1 MSVRCTLPY
10 NPPARVK
17 WRSIN
22 SFTHDLWWHMEIVL
36 RAAAMYLLLLLIFR
50 LAGKRTM
57 SEADTFDF
65 LMLLII
71 SETTQQAMVR
81 DDKSFTAAFILIITL
96 VSLTILLSYVKHW
109 SPVMSSALDD
119 EPFVVLANGKLLDKR
134 CDKLRI
140 DEADI
145 MEAARENLGL
155 ERLEQIKYAVVERN
169 GGISIIPAEDAKT

>member
-1 MSVRCTLPY
+1 
-10 NPPARVK
+10 
-17 WRSIN
+17 
-22 SFTHDLWWHMEIVL
+22 MEIVV

-50 LAGKRTM
+50 LAGKRTL

-109 SPVMSSALDD
+109 SPAMSSALDD

-145 MEAARENLGL
+145 LEAARENLGL
-155 ERLEQIKYAVVERN
+155 ERLEQIKYAVVERT
-169 GGISIIPAEDAKT
+169 GSISIIPAENTAASQR

>member
-1 MSVRCTLPY
+1 
-10 NPPARVK
+10 
-17 WRSIN
+17 
-22 SFTHDLWWHMEIVL
+22 MEIVF

-50 LAGKRTM
+50 LSGKRTM

-81 DDKSFTAAFILIITL
+81 DDKSFTAAVILIVTL
-96 VSLTILLSYVKHW
+96 VSLTIAFSYLKHW
-109 SPVMSSALDD
+109 SPTISSVIDD
-119 EPFVVLANGKLLDKR
+119 EPFVVLANGRLIDKR

-145 MEAARENLGL
+145 MEAAREIHGL
-155 ERLEQIKYAVVERN
+155 ERLEQIKFAVVERN
-169 GGISIIPAEDAKT
+169 GSISIIQGESNLGKEHG

>member
-1 MSVRCTLPY
+1 
-10 NPPARVK
+10 
-17 WRSIN
+17 
-22 SFTHDLWWHMEIVL
+22 MEIVI
-36 RAAAMYLLLLLIFR
+36 RAAAMYLVLLLIFR
-50 LAGKRTM
+50 LSGKRTM

-71 SETTQQAMVR
+71 SETTQQAMIR
-81 DDKSFTAAFILIITL
+81 EDNSFTNALILVVTL
-96 VSLTILLSYVKHW
+96 VFLTILLSQLKQW
-109 SPVMSSALDD
+109 SPRMSSALDD
-119 EPFVVLANGKLLDKR
+119 EPFVVLAHGKLFDKR

-169 GGISIIPAEDAKT
+169 GSISIIPEDKARLAIEEPTMLPAPAKA

>member
-1 MSVRCTLPY
+1 
-10 NPPARVK
+10 
-17 WRSIN
+17 
-22 SFTHDLWWHMEIVL
+22 MEIVL

-81 DDKSFTAAFILIITL
+81 DDKSFTAAFILIVTL

-109 SPVMSSALDD
+109 SPAMSSALDD
-119 EPFVVLANGKLLDKR
+119 EPFVVLAEGKLLDKR

-145 MEAARENLGL
+145 LEAARENLGL

-169 GGISIIPAEDAKT
+169 GSISIIPNEHSRGAKAL

>member
-1 MSVRCTLPY
+1 
-10 NPPARVK
+10 
-17 WRSIN
+17 
-22 SFTHDLWWHMEIVL
+22 MEIVL

-50 LAGKRTM
+50 LSGKRTL

-81 DDKSFTAAFILIITL
+81 DDKSFTTALILIITL
-96 VSLTILLSYVKHW
+96 VFLTVGFSYLKQWFPIV
-109 SPVMSSALDD
+109 SRIVDD
-119 EPFVVLANGKLLDKR
+119 EPLVVFADGKLLDKR

-155 ERLEQIKYAVVERN
+155 ERLEQIKFAVVERN
-169 GGISIIPAEDAKT
+169 GNISIIPVEKAPDFGQKG

>member
-1 MSVRCTLPY
+1 V
-10 NPPARVK
+10 
-17 WRSIN
+17 
-22 SFTHDLWWHMEIVL
+22 EIVL
-36 RAAAMYLLLLLIFR
+36 RAAAMYLMLLLIFR
-50 LAGKRTM
+50 LSGKRTL

-81 DDKSFTAAFILIITL
+81 DDKSFTAALILVVTL
-96 VSLTILLSYVKHW
+96 VLLTVVFSHLKQW
-109 SPVMSSALDD
+109 FPVVSRVVDD
-119 EPFVVLANGKLLDKR
+119 EPLVVLAHGKLFDNR

-155 ERLEQIKYAVVERN
+155 ERLEQIKFAVVERN
-169 GGISIIPAEDAKT
+169 GSISIIPEDKARLAIQEPTMLPAPAKA

>member
-1 MSVRCTLPY
+1 
-10 NPPARVK
+10 
-17 WRSIN
+17 
-22 SFTHDLWWHMEIVL
+22 METVL
-36 RAAAMYLLLLLIFR
+36 RAAAMYLTLLLIFR
-50 LAGKRTM
+50 LSGKRTL

-81 DDKSFTAAFILIITL
+81 DDKSFITALVLITTL
-96 VSLTILLSYVKHW
+96 VLLTVAFSYLKQW
-109 SPVMSSALDD
+109 FPVVSRVVDD
-119 EPFVVLANGKLLDKR
+119 EPLVVLAHGKLFDKR

-169 GGISIIPAEDAKT
+169 GSISIIPEDRSRLAIHEQPAVPTPVTS

>member
-1 MSVRCTLPY
+1 
-10 NPPARVK
+10 
-17 WRSIN
+17 
-22 SFTHDLWWHMEIVL
+22 MEIVI

-50 LAGKRTM
+50 LAGKRTL

-96 VSLTILLSYVKHW
+96 VSLTILLSYLKHW
-109 SPVMSSALDD
+109 SPKMSSALDD
-119 EPFVVLANGKLLDKR
+119 EPFVVFANGQLLGKR

-145 MEAARENLGL
+145 LEAARENLGL
-155 ERLEQIKYAVVERN
+155 ETLEQIKYAVVERN
-169 GGISIIPAEDAKT
+169 GSISIIPAENIAGGQQK

>member
-1 MSVRCTLPY
+1 
-10 NPPARVK
+10 
-17 WRSIN
+17 
-22 SFTHDLWWHMEIVL
+22 MEIVF

-50 LAGKRTM
+50 LAGKRTL

-109 SPVMSSALDD
+109 SSAMSSALDD
-119 EPFVVLANGKLLDKR
+119 EPFVVLANGHLIDKR

-145 MEAARENLGL
+145 LESARKNLGL

-169 GGISIIPAEDAKT
+169 GSISIIPAEDAGRKHG

>member
-1 MSVRCTLPY
+1 
-10 NPPARVK
+10 
-17 WRSIN
+17 
-22 SFTHDLWWHMEIVL
+22 MEIVF

-50 LAGKRTM
+50 LAGKRTL

-81 DDKSFTAAFILIITL
+81 DDKSFTGAFILIITL
-96 VSLTILLSYVKHW
+96 VSLTVFLSYVKHW
-109 SPVMSSALDD
+109 SPKMSSALDD
-119 EPFVVLANGKLLDKR
+119 EPFVVLADGKLLDQR

-145 MEAARENLGL
+145 MEAAREQQGL
-155 ERLEQIKYAVVERN
+155 ERIEQIKYAVVERN
-169 GGISIIPAEDAKT
+169 GNISIIPAEPDTAKEH

>member
-1 MSVRCTLPY
+1 
-10 NPPARVK
+10 
-17 WRSIN
+17 
-22 SFTHDLWWHMEIVL
+22 MEIVV

-50 LAGKRTM
+50 LAGKRTL

-109 SPVMSSALDD
+109 SPAMSSAVDD
-119 EPFVVLANGKLLDKR
+119 EPFVVLANGKLLEKR

-145 MEAARENLGL
+145 LEAARENLGL

-169 GGISIIPAEDAKT
+169 GSISIIPAENAKT

>member
-1 MSVRCTLPY
+1 
-10 NPPARVK
+10 
-17 WRSIN
+17 
-22 SFTHDLWWHMEIVL
+22 MEIVV
-36 RAAAMYLLLLLIFR
+36 RAAAMYFCLLVIFR
-50 LAGKRTM
+50 LSGKRTM

-81 DDKSFTAAFILIITL
+81 DDKSFTAAIVLVLTL
-96 VSLTILLSYVKHW
+96 VFLTIVLSLIKQW
-109 SPVMSSALDD
+109 SPRASSVLDD
-119 EPFVVLANGKLLDKR
+119 EPIVVLVHGRLLDDR

-155 ERLEQIKYAVVERN
+155 ERLEQIKFAVVERN
-169 GGISIIPAEDAKT
+169 GSISIIPTDAA

>member
-1 MSVRCTLPY
+1 V
-10 NPPARVK
+10 
-17 WRSIN
+17 
-22 SFTHDLWWHMEIVL
+22 EIVL
-36 RAAAMYLLLLLIFR
+36 RAAAMYLMLLLIFR
-50 LAGKRTM
+50 LSGKRTL

-81 DDKSFTAAFILIITL
+81 DDKSFTAALILVVTL
-96 VSLTILLSYVKHW
+96 VLLTVVFSHLKQW
-109 SPVMSSALDD
+109 FPVVSRVVDD
-119 EPFVVLANGKLLDKR
+119 EPLVVLAHGKLFDNR

-155 ERLEQIKYAVVERN
+155 ERLEQIKFAVVERN
-169 GGISIIPAEDAKT
+169 GSISIIPEDKSRLAIQEPTMLPAPAKA